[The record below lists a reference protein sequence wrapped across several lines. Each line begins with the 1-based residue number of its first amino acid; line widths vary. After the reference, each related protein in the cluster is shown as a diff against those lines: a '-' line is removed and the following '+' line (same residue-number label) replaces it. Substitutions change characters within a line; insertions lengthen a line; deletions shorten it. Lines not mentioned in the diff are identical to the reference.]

1 MMALNASVVNEAPM
15 KNLLRPP
22 TIQNSSVSLPTSPCD
37 ENSSMVQSLL
47 QKKAKTIDANSL
59 SVMIETAPS
68 VLLVDCRP
76 FIAYNV
82 NHIRG
87 AINVNCCDRFNRKR
101 LQQGKAVLAD
111 LATTKEGKE
120 MLKKKTWKEVV
131 VYDESS
137 DSLESLP
144 ASHSIFIVLHALLED
159 GREPVML
166 SGGLRLFQMSHPHLC
181 EDHLMRGGVE
191 PVHDSWLPD
200 LPSPTDMCDTKDIE
214 NHPATRVLPHLYLGN
229 MRDASDL
236 EALERLGVRYV
247 LNVTS
252 KPPVYELRPGIHYK
266 QLEAADNSFQNLRQF
281 FEEAFDFIDLA
292 RDSNSGVLVHC
303 QAGISRSPTIA
314 VAYLMKKYP
323 SMAMSDAY
331 RFVKTRRSIISPNLN
346 FMGQLWEFEQGLRLS
361 RGGAEMKKSDVDMSV
376 DIDDVIND
384 VEKKNNNNLSVR
396 SCGDAATTEPK
407 NDRNF

>member
-1 MMALNASVVNEAPM
+1 M
-15 KNLLRPP
+15 
-22 TIQNSSVSLPTSPCD
+22 
-37 ENSSMVQSLL
+37 
-47 QKKAKTIDANSL
+47 
-59 SVMIETAPS
+59 
-68 VLLVDCRP
+68 
-76 FIAYNV
+76 
-82 NHIRG
+82 
-87 AINVNCCDRFNRKR
+87 
-101 LQQGKAVLAD
+101 
-111 LATTKEGKE
+111 
-120 MLKKKTWKEVV
+120 
-131 VYDESS
+131 
-137 DSLESLP
+137 
-144 ASHSIFIVLHALLED
+144 
-159 GREPVML
+159 
-166 SGGLRLFQMSHPHLC
+166 
-181 EDHLMRGGVE
+181 
-191 PVHDSWLPD
+191 
-200 LPSPTDMCDTKDIE
+200 
-214 NHPATRVLPHLYLGN
+214 
-229 MRDASDL
+229 
-236 EALERLGVRYV
+236 
-247 LNVTS
+247 TS

-303 QAGISRSPTIA
+303 QSGISRSPTIA